1 MNEDQSEKISALLD
15 EELDLNGALTTLSGL
30 RQDRELASKLH
41 RYGAVSQYLKTG
53 STFIPDQGFV
63 GRVSHSLESEPVVLA
78 PRVIR
83 HQIREK
89 AATFAL
95 AASIAMLAVLVGRS
109 VNVYSPMK
117 ASEMLASVDLDTPV
131 VKASMEPD
139 FRDYLTMHNE
149 STYLSGA
156 QGMLPSVRL
165 VSSAAHR

>member
-1 MNEDQSEKISALLD
+1 MNEDQSEKLSALLD
-15 EELDLNGALTTLSGL
+15 EELDLNGALALWGAV
-30 RQDRELASKLH
+30 RKDPEMAVKLH
-41 RYGAVSQYLKTG
+41 RYGAVGQYLKSG
-53 STFIPDQGFV
+53 ARLVPDQGFS
-63 GRVSHSLESEPVVLA
+63 GRISQSLDSEPVVLA
-78 PRVIR
+78 PRVVR
-83 HQIREK
+83 HQVREK
-89 AATFAL
+89 AATYAL
-95 AASIAMLAVLVGRS
+95 AAAIAMLAVLVGRS

-117 ASEMLASVDLDTPV
+117 ASEILASVDLDTPV

>member
-1 MNEDQSEKISALLD
+1 MNEDQSEKLSAFLD
-15 EELDLNGALTTLSGL
+15 EELDLNGALNTLGSL
-30 RQDRELASKLH
+30 REDRDMAHKLH
-41 RYGAVSQYLKTG
+41 RYGVVSQYLKAGGTLV
-53 STFIPDQGFV
+53 PDQGFV
-63 GRVSHSLESEPVVLA
+63 GRISQSLESEPVVLA

-165 VSSAAHR
+165 VSNAAHR